1 VSHLILLTVRV
12 LLVETP
18 VAPQPDRFLSG
29 TTGVMS
35 GVGTNGRSVRRRC
48 RRRT

>member
-1 VSHLILLTVRV
+1 

-35 GVGTNGRSVRRRC
+35 GVEANWASAGRC
-48 RRRT
+48 PWRT